1 MLMRLACL
9 TSLSPAAT
17 GIAINSA
24 CLENSLKVIHVD
36 PATGHQ
42 HVISSGGHLQA
53 PVDIAVDANGK
64 ILVVDL
70 VGDKLIRIEPTT
82 GAQTVIAQGGLLAG
96 IRSVE
101 VFGK

>member
-1 MLMRLACL
+1 MA
-9 TSLSPAAT
+9 TKHSYDIALSSD
-17 GIAINSA
+17 GHLLVVDHGSD
-24 CLENSLKVIHVD
+24 KVIHVD

-70 VGDKLIRIEPTT
+70 VGDKLIQIEPTT
-82 GAQTVIAQGGLLAG
+82 GAQTVIAQGGLLVG